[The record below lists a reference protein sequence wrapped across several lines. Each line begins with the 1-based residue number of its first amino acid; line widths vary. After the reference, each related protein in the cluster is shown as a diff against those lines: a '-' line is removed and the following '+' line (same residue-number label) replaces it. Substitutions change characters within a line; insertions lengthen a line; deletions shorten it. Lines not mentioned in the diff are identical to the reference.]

1 MLFQY
6 GRCVA
11 IGKLLLPVLFVLL
24 LAPGANS
31 KTVTIAALGDSLT
44 EGYGLPVEDG
54 LVPRLEAWLQ
64 QDGLDVHIINA
75 GVSGDTTAG
84 GLARADWTMT
94 PDIEGI
100 ILLLGGNDFLR
111 GVDPEESA
119 ANLSGIL
126 TAAQSHGLP
135 TLLVG
140 LKGGSNYGPDYQAA
154 FNGMYPQLAEKFHT
168 IYYPDYFSALRD
180 AGNPA
185 NITSTYMQND
195 YIHPNAAG
203 VQKIVA
209 AFGPVVRK
217 LIEQINK

>member
-1 MLFQY
+1 
-6 GRCVA
+6 
-11 IGKLLLPVLFVLL
+11 LLPVLLIL
-24 LAPGANS
+24 ICAPAVKS
-31 KTVTIAALGDSLT
+31 ETLTIAALGDSLT
-44 EGYGLPVEDG
+44 QGYGLPVKDG

-64 QDGLDVHIINA
+64 NDGLDVHILNA

-94 PDIEGI
+94 ADIDGV

-111 GVDPEESA
+111 GVDPGESA

-140 LKGGSNYGPDYQAA
+140 LRGGSNYGPDYQAA
-154 FNGMYPQLAEKFHT
+154 FNAMFPDLAKKFHA

-180 AGNPA
+180 HDNSAK
-185 NITSTYMQND
+185 ITSTYMQND

-217 LIEQINK
+217 LIGQIEK